1 MVDYWPQ
8 KEDRYHIFLTVGG
21 HLINCPGYF
30 GTRMVDM
37 LTSNLLFNWVLS
49 TAYAKYTIIN
59 IQNFY
64 FNKPIDQHEYVRIR
78 IGIILQEII
87 DEYQLMTKVKNGFTM
102 CEIRQGIYEQSQT
115 GMISNKLI
123 TGRLANDG
131 YRPGDITPNIWK
143 HEMNPVKMFLTVDD
157 FGV

>member
-1 MVDYWPQ
+1 M
-8 KEDRYHIFLTVGG
+8 
-21 HLINCPGYF
+21 
-30 GTRMVDM
+30 
-37 LTSNLLFNWVLS
+37 
-49 TAYAKYTIIN
+49 
-59 IQNFY
+59 
-64 FNKPIDQHEYVRIR
+64 RIR

-131 YRPGDITPNIWK
+131 YRPCDITPSIWK
-143 HEMNPVKMFLTVDD
+143 HEINPVKMFLTVDD